1 MKTVSS
7 IVLDTSA
14 VLALLFGE
22 PGADKAIARGRD
34 GIMSAVSYSET
45 VAKSLDRKVP
55 METVTKALA
64 GLKLTLVPFDEDHA
78 LAAAA
83 LRPST
88 RHLDFSFADRA
99 CLATAAIRK
108 LPVLTADR
116 DWFKADLGIK
126 IHLIR

>member
-1 MKTVSS
+1 VSS

-22 PGADKAIARGRD
+22 PGADKAAARGRD
-34 GIMSAVSYSET
+34 GIMSTVSYSEA

-55 METVTKALA
+55 METVAQALA
-64 GLKLTLVPFDEDHA
+64 GLKLTLVPFDEEHA
-78 LAAAA
+78 LTAAA

-88 RHLDFSFADRA
+88 RHLNFSFADRA
-99 CLATAAIRK
+99 CLATATIHK

-116 DWFKADLGIK
+116 DWLKADLGIK
-126 IHLIR
+126 IHQIR

>member
-1 MKTVSS
+1 MGS

-22 PGADKAIARGRD
+22 PGADTAIARGRD
-34 GIMSAVSYSET
+34 GILSTVSYSEA

-55 METVTKALA
+55 METVAQSLA
-64 GLKLTLVPFDEDHA
+64 SLKLALVPFDEDHA
-78 LAAAA
+78 LTAAA

-99 CLATAAIRK
+99 CLATAAVRK

-116 DWFKADLGIK
+116 DWLKADLGIE
-126 IHLIR
+126 IQLIR

>member
-1 MKTVSS
+1 MSN

-22 PGADKAIARGRD
+22 LGADKAIARGQD
-34 GIMSAVSYSET
+34 GIWSTVSYSET
-45 VAKSLDRKVP
+45 VGKSLDRKVP
-55 METVTKALA
+55 METIAHYLA
-64 GLKLTLVPFDEDHA
+64 GLKLSLVPFDEDHA

-88 RHLDFSFADRA
+88 RHLNFSFADRA
-99 CLATAAIRK
+99 CLATASLRK

-116 DWFKADLGIK
+116 DWLKADLGIK
-126 IHLIR
+126 IYSIR

>member
-1 MKTVSS
+1 MNTVSS

-34 GIMSAVSYSET
+34 GIISTVCYSET

-55 METVTKALA
+55 METIAQSLVS
-64 GLKLTLVPFDEDHA
+64 LKLVLVSFDEEHA
-78 LAAAA
+78 LAAAS
-83 LRPST
+83 LRPAT
-88 RHLDFSFADRA
+88 RHLAFSFADRA
-99 CLATAAIRK
+99 CLATAKVRK

-116 DWFKADLGIK
+116 DWLKADLGIK

>member
-1 MKTVSS
+1 VSS
-7 IVLDTSA
+7 IVLDTSV

-22 PGADKAIARGRD
+22 PGADKAIARGRN
-34 GIMSAVSYSET
+34 GILSAVSYSEA

-55 METVTKALA
+55 METIVQFLA
-64 GLKLTLVPFDEDHA
+64 GLKLPLVPFDEEYA
-78 LAAAA
+78 LAATA

-99 CLATAAIRK
+99 CLATAAVRK

-116 DWFKADLGIK
+116 DWLKANLGIK

>member
-1 MKTVSS
+1 MVSS

-22 PGADKAIARGRD
+22 PGADNAIARGRD
-34 GIMSAVSYSET
+34 GIMSTVSYSEA

-55 METVTKALA
+55 IETIAQSLA
-64 GLKLTLVPFDEDHA
+64 SLKLALVPFDEDHA

-83 LRPST
+83 LRPAT

-99 CLATAAIRK
+99 CLATASMHK

-116 DWFKADLGIK
+116 DWLKTDLGIK
-126 IHLIR
+126 IYLIR

>member
-1 MKTVSS
+1 M
-7 IVLDTSA
+7 

-22 PGADKAIARGRD
+22 PGADKVIARGRD
-34 GIMSAVSYSET
+34 GVMSTVSYSEA
-45 VAKSLDRKVP
+45 VAKSLDRQVP
-55 METVTKALA
+55 LETITQALA
-64 GLKLTLVPFDEDHA
+64 GLKLALVPFDQEYA

-83 LRPST
+83 LRPAT

-99 CLATAAIRK
+99 CLATAQVRK

-116 DWFKADLGIK
+116 DWLKAELGFK

>member
-1 MKTVSS
+1 VSS

-22 PGADKAIARGRD
+22 PGADKAVARGRG
-34 GIMSAVSYSET
+34 GIMSTVCYSET

-55 METVTKALA
+55 LATIAQHLA
-64 GLKLTLVPFDEDHA
+64 GLKLTLVPFDEEHA

-83 LRPST
+83 LLPAT
-88 RHLDFSFADRA
+88 RQLDFSFADRA
-99 CLATAAIRK
+99 CLATAKVRK

-116 DWFKADLGIK
+116 DWLKADLGIK

>member
-1 MKTVSS
+1 VSK
-7 IVLDTSA
+7 IVLDTSV

-22 PGADKAIARGRD
+22 AGADKAIARGQE
-34 GIMSAVSYSET
+34 GIWSAVSYSEA

-55 METVTKALA
+55 LETITQALA
-64 GLKLTLVPFDEDHA
+64 GLKLTLVPFDEEYA

-83 LRPST
+83 LRPAT

-99 CLATAAIRK
+99 CLATAKLRK

-116 DWFKADLGIK
+116 DWQKADVGIK

>member
-1 MKTVSS
+1 MSS

-22 PGADKAIARGRD
+22 PGADKVKARGQD
-34 GIMSAVSYSET
+34 GIMSTVSYSEA

-55 METVTKALA
+55 METIARSLA

-78 LAAAA
+78 LTAAA

-99 CLATAAIRK
+99 CLATASMHK

-126 IHLIR
+126 VYLIR